1 MSDYSNFIKLLV
13 HYGFTYVSE
22 EMRDLVTFTTYR
34 NNQTGAVAVVKKCR
48 LSKIELCRYAERVF
62 VEPSKLESEL

>member
-1 MSDYSNFIKLLV
+1 MSDFKKLLTRN
-13 HYGFTYVSE
+13 GFVYVTE
-22 EMRDLVTFTTYR
+22 ELRDLVTFTTYR